1 MLSTK
6 KILYKILDAIAP
18 LVTNEGWMNVYN
30 NYCQAKRRGKVVT
43 VVGYSAGGGI
53 TLTAGDYK
61 SITTLPSQFRPT
73 HTTYFTVTANG
84 GTQTIFGTIDPST
97 GLVKLY
103 SSGAT
108 SYWSYCVTYLIE

>member
-1 MLSTK
+1 MLSIK
-6 KILYKILDAIAP
+6 KLLYKILDAIAP

-61 SITTLPSQFRPT
+61 SIATLPQQFRPT
-73 HTTYFTVTANG
+73 HATYFSAPANG
-84 GTQTIFGTIDPST
+84 GTAQIFGTIEAST
-97 GLVKLY
+97 GTVKLY
-103 SSGAT
+103 SNAAT
-108 SYWSYCVTYLIE
+108 SYWAYCVTYLID